1 MAYAQFPRI
10 HPTAIISPEADLA
23 RDVQVG
29 PHAVIEGKVTI
40 GPGCVIRPHV
50 LLCGPLVMG
59 HHNEVHAGAVLGER
73 PQHLKYN
80 DEPTSVEIGNE
91 NIFRE
96 YVTVHRGTTQS
107 MVTRI
112 GSNNFFMANSHI
124 AHDCQ
129 VGSRCIF
136 ANGALL
142 GGHCIIEDQVY
153 ISGNSAVHQFIRL
166 GRLSLLSG
174 TSSTTK
180 DVPPFVMQQGF
191 NTVVGVNVVGMRRSG
206 MSKEEINAVHRA
218 FQLLFRE
225 GLLTSVVLQQ
235 LEREMPNSAAV
246 AELIRFIR
254 NSARGINRLRV
265 HHDAA

>member
-10 HPTAIISPEADLA
+10 HPTAIISPEAELA
-23 RDVQVG
+23 DDVQVG
-29 PHAVIEGKVTI
+29 AYAVIEGKVAI
-40 GPGCVIRPHV
+40 GPGSVIRPHA
-50 LLCGPLVMG
+50 LICGPLVMG
-59 HHNEVHAGAVLGER
+59 HRNEVHAGAVLGEC

-96 YVTVHRGTTQS
+96 YVTVHRGTTHS

-142 GGHCIIEDQVY
+142 GGHCVIEDQVY
-153 ISGNSAVHQFIRL
+153 ISGNSAVHQFIRM

-191 NTVVGVNVVGMRRSG
+191 NAVVGVNVVGLRRSG
-206 MSKEEINAVHRA
+206 MSRAEINAVHRA
-218 FQLLFRE
+218 FHLLFRA
-225 GLLTSVVLQQ
+225 GQMTSVAIQQ
-235 LEREMPNSAAV
+235 LERELPDSTAV
-246 AELIRFIR
+246 AELIQFIR
-254 NSARGINRLRV
+254 NSTRGINRVRE
-265 HHDAA
+265 AA